1 MPLGSTKE
9 SKQTVYLAYV
19 LKIIALQVNMDIS
32 IVHSKTEHVV
42 SYVANRQ
49 RWAVYSVGTSTSKSS
64 VKVCD
69 GYMKDKEADDL

>member
-1 MPLGSTKE
+1 
-9 SKQTVYLAYV
+9 
-19 LKIIALQVNMDIS
+19 MDIS